1 MISQCPHS
9 WLLHL
14 YHVLHLNDFLSIF
27 HPHSYTHFKGLS
39 VLTYSAQFFNIDTC
53 FLLIFSWTQLAF
65 LGTNHSKNIVDPSID
80 QRGLFVIYDP
90 NETRL
95 VSW

>member
-39 VLTYSAQFFNIDTC
+39 VLTYSAQYFNIYRHMFPTYLQLDTTS
-53 FLLIFSWTQLAF
+53 FPRKKSLEKTL
-65 LGTNHSKNIVDPSID
+65 
-80 QRGLFVIYDP
+80 
-90 NETRL
+90 
-95 VSW
+95 